1 MIVNFFNI
9 IAFVSE
15 ESTLCNGQEAM
26 GFGKDIV
33 FISPVEIVILFVCL
47 VGSGMDTEFTVPV
60 CFRLVVRVKLTGK
73 KGLGIVL

>member
-1 MIVNFFNI
+1 
-9 IAFVSE
+9 
-15 ESTLCNGQEAM
+15 M